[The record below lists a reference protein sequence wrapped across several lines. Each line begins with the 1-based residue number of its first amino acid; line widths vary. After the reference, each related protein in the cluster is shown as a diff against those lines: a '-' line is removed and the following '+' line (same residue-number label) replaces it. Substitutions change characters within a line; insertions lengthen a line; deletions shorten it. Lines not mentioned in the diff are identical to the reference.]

1 MHGQFIPGTEDIYG
15 NRRQNINIED
25 TPHNYLILD
34 IETDSPEYE
43 ELCLD
48 LTKVRHWMEA
58 TYPWIT
64 EDTGMILYQTA
75 SAGVLRTDG
84 TEKHKQIRKQMKNL
98 SIYQFTSLSTYQ
110 IINISIE

>member
-48 LTKVRHWMEA
+48 LTKVRHWMRQPIPGLLKIQA
-58 TYPWIT
+58 
-64 EDTGMILYQTA
+64 
-75 SAGVLRTDG
+75 
-84 TEKHKQIRKQMKNL
+84 
-98 SIYQFTSLSTYQ
+98 
-110 IINISIE
+110 